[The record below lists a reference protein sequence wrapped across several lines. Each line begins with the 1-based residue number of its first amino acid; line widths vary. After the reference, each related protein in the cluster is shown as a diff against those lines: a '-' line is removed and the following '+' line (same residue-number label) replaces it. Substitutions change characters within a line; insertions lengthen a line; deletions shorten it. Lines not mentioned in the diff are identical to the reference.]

1 MRNRSVSR
9 SQKTRTYENQHRQL
23 NNPCFSAG
31 DRGICNLPVRE
42 IYMKIQLSNHFSYG
56 RLIRFTLP
64 SITMMIF
71 TSIYGVVDGY
81 FVSNFAGKTPF
92 AAVNLIMPFLMIV
105 ATVGFMFG
113 TGGSAIV
120 AKTFGEGD
128 AARANRYF
136 SLFVYFS
143 FVLGIVLA
151 VLSIVFIRPI
161 ASLLG
166 AEGELLENCVLYARI
181 ILLTLPFY
189 VLQLLFQSFFPAA
202 ERPMLG
208 LAVTVASGVSNILLD
223 ALLVTI
229 LPQQYKLMGAAIATA
244 SSQVVGGAVPLF
256 YFFHK
261 NSSLLHLGKTS
272 FDAKAIGKACANGSS
287 EFMSNVSMS
296 LVGMLYNLQL
306 LKYAGENGIAA
317 YGVMMYVSMIFSG
330 AFIGYSI
337 GVAPIIGYHDGAEN
351 YDELKSLL
359 RKSLLMLSAFGLL
372 MVAAAELLANPLA
385 HLFVGYDTK
394 LMDMTVSGFRIFA
407 LSFFFMGFAIFGSGF
422 FTALNDGLTSAII
435 SFLRTLVF
443 QSAAVLLLPL
453 IWEIDGVWIS
463 IVVAE
468 FMAFVLTAFFLLAKR
483 QKYHY

>member
-1 MRNRSVSR
+1 MR
-9 SQKTRTYENQHRQL
+9 
-23 NNPCFSAG
+23 
-31 DRGICNLPVRE
+31 
-42 IYMKIQLSNHFSYG
+42 IQLSDHFPYG
-56 RLIRFTLP
+56 RLIRFTFP
-64 SITMMIF
+64 SITMMIV

-92 AAVNLIMPFLMIV
+92 AAVNLIMPFLMLV

-128 AARANRYF
+128 EARANRYF

-143 FVLGIVLA
+143 FGLGIALA
-151 VLSIVFIRPI
+151 ALSIVFIRLI
-161 ASLLG
+161 ASVLG

-181 ILLTLPFY
+181 ILVALPFY
-189 VLQLLFQSFFPAA
+189 VLQLLFQSFFSTA
-202 ERPMLG
+202 EQPQLG
-208 LAVTVASGVSNILLD
+208 LAVTIASGVTNILLD
-223 ALLVTI
+223 ALLVTL
-229 LPQQYKLMGAAIATA
+229 LPQQHKLTGAAIATA
-244 SSQVVGGAVPLF
+244 FSQVVGGAAPLF

-261 NSSLLHLGKTS
+261 NSSLLCLGKTTI
-272 FDAKAIGKACANGSS
+272 DAKVIGKACMNGSS
-287 EFMSNVSMS
+287 EFMSNISTS

-306 LKYAGENGIAA
+306 LKYAGENGVAA

-337 GVAPIIGYHDGAEN
+337 GVAPIVGFHDGTGNHA
-351 YDELKSLL
+351 ELKSLL
-359 RKSLLMLSAFGLL
+359 RKSLIMLGGFGLF
-372 MVAAAELLANPLA
+372 MVAAAELLASPLSRI
-385 HLFVGYDTK
+385 FVGYDPK
-394 LMDMTVSGFRIFA
+394 LTDLTVSGFRIFA

-443 QSAAVLLLPL
+443 QCAAVLLLPL

-468 FMAFVLTAFFLLAKR
+468 FMAVVLTVIFLVVKR
-483 QKYHY
+483 KKYHY